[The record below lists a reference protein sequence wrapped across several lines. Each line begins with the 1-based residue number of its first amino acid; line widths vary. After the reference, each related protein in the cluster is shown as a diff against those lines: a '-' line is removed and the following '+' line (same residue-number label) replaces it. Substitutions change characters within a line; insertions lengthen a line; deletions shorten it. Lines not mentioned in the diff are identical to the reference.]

1 MIEFV
6 NAATRPTGMS
16 DQTQGGMTR
25 DQLERFARVL
35 WPFAP
40 HAADEIALRLGIE
53 GGLHRAAWPEFDP
66 AMLVESEIEIPV
78 QVQGK
83 LRARIKVPAAASAS
97 EIEAIALADPGVVPH
112 LSGKPPKKVIVVPGR
127 MVNVVV

>member
-1 MIEFV
+1 I
-6 NAATRPTGMS
+6 
-16 DQTQGGMTR
+16 
-25 DQLERFARVL
+25 L

-40 HAADEIALRLGIE
+40 HVADEIAARIGVE
-53 GGLHRAAWPEFDP
+53 GGLHRTAWPSFDP
-66 AMLVESEIEIPV
+66 AMLVEDEIEVPV

-83 LRARIKVPAAASAS
+83 LRARIKVPATASPA

-112 LSGKPPKKVIVVPGR
+112 LGGKAPKKVIVVPGR